1 MRTNSTEP
9 TKHAPAQGEVLTRN
23 AAVSRWLLWGLVLF
37 CAAMMLLGP
46 TIADKVL
53 ALLSCRPGVLCGLF
67 VDAIGSKFAA
77 FYRADSLVD
86 VPFIFLQNFWLLITA
101 WAGLII
107 YLRLRPQSLSLAK
120 TEEVSRLLTFPQSR
134 LLTLHA
140 PLGLAAYQ
148 WISLLAWALSI
159 CVVLFCILLGTPLVA
174 TQTASW
180 ILSQLGCNATANV
193 FAGSS
198 ECLDAAGFW
207 TPRLR
212 DYIGLRGIFAP
223 VWLIEN
229 FFDVIL
235 GSVLIN
241 MILFY
246 VSYRMKPRDDF
257 H

>member
-9 TKHAPAQGEVLTRN
+9 TEHAPAQGEVLTRN

-53 ALLSCRPGVLCGLF
+53 ALLSCQPGVLCGLF
-67 VDAIGSKFAA
+67 ADAIGSKFAA

-86 VPFIFLQNFWLLITA
+86 VPFIFLQNFWLLITT
-101 WAGLII
+101 WAGLIV
-107 YLRLRPQSLSLAK
+107 YLRLR
-120 TEEVSRLLTFPQSR
+120 PQSR

-159 CVVLFCILLGTPLVA
+159 CVVLFCILLATPVVA

-180 ILSQLGCNATANV
+180 ILSQLGCNATVNV

-212 DYIGLRGIFAP
+212 DYIGLTGIFAP
-223 VWLIEN
+223 IWLIQN
-229 FFDVIL
+229 FLDVIL
-235 GSVLIN
+235 GSVIIN

-246 VSYRMKPRDDF
+246 VSYRMKPRGDF
-257 H
+257 N

>member
-1 MRTNSTEP
+1 
-9 TKHAPAQGEVLTRN
+9 
-23 AAVSRWLLWGLVLF
+23 
-37 CAAMMLLGP
+37 
-46 TIADKVL
+46 VL

-86 VPFIFLQNFWLLITA
+86 VPFIFLQNFWLLITT

-107 YLRLRPQSLSLAK
+107 YLRLRPQS
-120 TEEVSRLLTFPQSR
+120 R
-134 LLTLHA
+134 LLTLQA

-148 WISLLAWALSI
+148 WIGLLAWVLSI

-180 ILSQLGCNATANV
+180 ILSKLGCNATVNI

-198 ECLDAAGFW
+198 ACLDAAGFW

-212 DYIGLRGIFAP
+212 DYIGLGGILAP
-223 VWLIEN
+223 VLLIQN
-229 FFDVIL
+229 FLDVIL
-235 GSVLIN
+235 GSVIIN

-246 VSYRMKPRDDF
+246 VSYQMKPRGDF
-257 H
+257 N